1 MLEIAIVLTEYD
13 SVYEEIAFRFL
24 EHFVWITYAMDRIG
38 EHHDEMWDSTEGF
51 FYDLL
56 HLPNGD
62 AMRLKV
68 RSMVG
73 LLPLCAS
80 TVLEPTGIMAQ
91 HPRLA
96 ELLEIFRKR
105 HPDLLKHMA
114 PADGKFKGYAD
125 RRLLSVC

>member
-38 EHHDEMWDSTEGF
+38 ENHDEMWDSEEGF

-56 HLPNGD
+56 HLPNGQPT
-62 AMRLKV
+62 RLKI
-68 RSMVG
+68 RSLVG

-80 TVLEPTGIMAQ
+80 TVFEPGLMAR
-91 HPRLA
+91 HPRMM
-96 ELLEIFRKR
+96 ELIELFKR
-105 HPDLLKHMA
+105 RH
-114 PADGKFKGYAD
+114 
-125 RRLLSVC
+125 